1 MSKQDKGFDTR
12 LIHSGEIIDEFG
24 SAVTP
29 IYQTSTFTFPDV
41 ETGANRF
48 LGKEQGHIYT
58 RLSNPTIQALE
69 EKIAALENGKGA
81 IALASG
87 MAAVTSAYISFLKQ
101 GDHMISGSAVYGP
114 SRGVMESIFADF
126 GVESTYVDASRIENI
141 IDAIKP
147 NTKLLYLETP
157 ANPTM
162 TITDLEEA
170 AKLAKLNNL
179 VTVVDNTFSSPYLQK
194 PLDFGIDVVLHSL
207 TKFINGHADVVGG
220 VLVANNEEYLKKMRH
235 TMIMMGGNMDPHQA
249 FLVNRG
255 VKTLSLRIEKAQENA
270 MALAQW
276 LEEHPEIAWVNYP
289 GLESFAQKDLAK
301 KQMTG
306 FGTMMSFGV
315 RGGLEAGITLMNN
328 VKLALLAVS
337 LGGVETL
344 IQHPASMTHSG
355 LSKEARAKAGISDD
369 MVRFSVGI
377 ENVEDLIEDLEQAL
391 EKVAQFNKQA
401 ISH

>member
-1 MSKQDKGFDTR
+1 MKNQDKGFNTK
-12 LIHSGEIIDEFG
+12 LVHSGEIKDEFG

-29 IYQTSTFTFPDV
+29 IYQTSTFSFPNV
-41 ETGANRF
+41 TTGANRF
-48 LGKEQGHIYT
+48 LGKEPGYIYT

-69 EKIAALENGKGA
+69 DKIAALENGFGA
-81 IALASG
+81 VALASG
-87 MAAVTSAYISFLKQ
+87 MAAVTTAYISFLKQ
-101 GDHMISGSAVYGP
+101 GDHMISSQAVYGP

-126 GVESTYVDASRIENI
+126 GIASTYVDTSKIENI
-141 IDAIKP
+141 IDAIQP

-162 TITDLEEA
+162 TITDLAEA
-170 AKLAKLNNL
+170 VKLARMNNL
-179 VTVVDNTFSSPYLQK
+179 ITVVDNTFCSPYLQK
-194 PLDFGIDVVLHSL
+194 PLDLGIDIVLHSL

-220 VLVANNEEYLKKMRH
+220 ALVANNADHLKKLRH

-249 FLVNRG
+249 YLVNRG

-270 MALAQW
+270 MHIAQW
-276 LEEHPEIAWVNYP
+276 LEQHPEINWVNYP
-289 GLESFAQKDLAK
+289 GLESFEQRDLAK

-315 RGGLEAGITLMNN
+315 NGGMNAGITLMNN

-355 LSKEARAKAGISDD
+355 LSAEARTRAGISDD

-377 ENVEDLIEDLEQAL
+377 ENVEDIIEDLGQAL
-391 EKVAQFNKQA
+391 TEVAKLNKSQVA
-401 ISH
+401 G